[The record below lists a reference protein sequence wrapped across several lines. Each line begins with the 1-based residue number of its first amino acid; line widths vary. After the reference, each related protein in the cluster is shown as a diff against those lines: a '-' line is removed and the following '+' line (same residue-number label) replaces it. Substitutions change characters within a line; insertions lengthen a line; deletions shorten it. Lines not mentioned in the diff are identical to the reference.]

1 MAIDWKRVMECSG
14 MAAAGILFVL
24 AFGSLFAL
32 GALCI
37 ALISALGIVLAM
49 QGWWGVG
56 IPLFVIGLALF
67 IALAVTLFAK
77 IMVWIKER

>member
-1 MAIDWKRVMECSG
+1 MAIDWERVMECVG
-14 MAAAGILFVL
+14 MAAVVILSVL

-37 ALISALGIVLAM
+37 ALIPALGIVLAM

-56 IPLFVIGLALF
+56 IPLFVIGFALC
-67 IALAVTLFAK
+67 IALGIMLFAK
-77 IMVWIKER
+77 IMTWIKER